1 MIVDGTFESASS
13 SEQLVFQISEKRKKV
28 NWYSDSIIFYI
39 VCITI
44 VNKSRENKITFQEY
58 FISHMSQFLD
68 WLCTIKE
75 VCTVSRCKVFKERVV
90 EKCSYIRTFFSK
102 LNTCFFG

>member
-28 NWYSDSIIFYI
+28 NWYSNSIIFYI

-44 VNKSRENKITFQEY
+44 VNKSNENKIIFQEY
-58 FISHMSQFLD
+58 WMAF
-68 WLCTIKE
+68 
-75 VCTVSRCKVFKERVV
+75 
-90 EKCSYIRTFFSK
+90 SYRIYHNF
-102 LNTCFFG
+102 